1 MNEFMIDSKGRHVP
15 LKNIRE
21 TDLLENQLVD
31 GLMSRAEA
39 VSESIGKFKG
49 EAFSDINAFM
59 NLLEEKYAASIGGK
73 KGNLT
78 LMSFD
83 GLKKVQVA
91 ISDSIDFGPQ
101 LQIAKNLID
110 ECINTWTADGNTNVR
125 ALVDHAFDVGK
136 NQRLNTKNIL
146 GLRRL
151 NIDDEKWKRAMDTI
165 SEAVRVVSSKQ
176 YIRFYSRENREAEF
190 TSVSLDIASA

>member
-1 MNEFMIDSKGRHVP
+1 MIDSKGRHVP